1 MIIQIQ
7 TRLTHI
13 YVIIAKQQSLLEGRR
28 FMVLLIALLLIV
40 TPFLCVQVER
50 VDGKLKV
57 TSVHFGINRDK
68 TEKEKDSNQ
77 KD

>member
-1 MIIQIQ
+1 MTEQ
-7 TRLTHI
+7 RCL
-13 YVIIAKQQSLLEGRR
+13 SEGRR

-40 TPFLCVQVER
+40 TPFLCVQMER

-68 TEKEKDSNQ
+68 TEKEKDSNP

>member
-1 MIIQIQ
+1 MTPKWIIV
-7 TRLTHI
+7 
-13 YVIIAKQQSLLEGRR
+13 YVIMTKQRGLSEGRR
-28 FMVLLIALLLIV
+28 FMVLLITLLLIV
-40 TPFLCVQVER
+40 TPFLCVQIER

-68 TEKEKDSNQ
+68 TEKEKDSNP

>member
-1 MIIQIQ
+1 M
-7 TRLTHI
+7 TLP
-13 YVIIAKQQSLLEGRR
+13 
-28 FMVLLIALLLIV
+28 LIALLLIV
-40 TPFLCVQVER
+40 TPFLCVQMER

-68 TEKEKDSNQ
+68 TEKEKDSNP

>member
-1 MIIQIQ
+1 
-7 TRLTHI
+7 
-13 YVIIAKQQSLLEGRR
+13 
-28 FMVLLIALLLIV
+28 MVLLIALLIV
-40 TPFLCVQVER
+40 ATPFVHVSIER

-68 TEKEKDSNQ
+68 TEKEKDADP